1 MGILE
6 DWGWDARWAEA
17 FGADAA
23 KGLFPARLVEEQRG
37 LFQIMSAKG
46 VASARTTGNMRHK
59 AEGRADLPAVGDWIA
74 AEFPPHE
81 KVALIRRILPRR
93 TKLSRKAAGDVM
105 MEQVIAANLDAV
117 LVMTA
122 LNAEFN
128 PRRLERF
135 LTVSRESG
143 AEPVLVLNK
152 LDACPDAAA
161 LLEQARSIA
170 GDAAVIAVSAKT
182 GAGLEALNA
191 WIKPG
196 RTVGLVGSSGVGKST
211 LVNRLAGNEK
221 IKTAETRS
229 TDERGRHT
237 TTHRQLF
244 VLPGGGILLDTPG
257 MREMQFWEADQ
268 GLAKTFDEI
277 EALAPNC
284 RFKDCAHAAE
294 PGCAVKAAVAAGTVL
309 QDRIDAWRKLKRE
322 ASAEARRKDPAP
334 QPNEK
339 QQWKTA
345 NKAQRKR
352 IKEKKK

>member
-6 DWGWDARWAEA
+6 EWGWDARWAEA
-17 FGADAA
+17 FGGDAA
-23 KGLFPARLVEEQRG
+23 KGFFPARLIEEQRG
-37 LFQIMSAKG
+37 LFQIMSEQG
-46 VASARTTGNMRHK
+46 VKSARTTGNMRHK
-59 AEGRADLPAVGDWIA
+59 AADRADLPAVGDWIA
-74 AEFPPHE
+74 AEFPKNE

-105 MEQVIAANLDAV
+105 MEQVIAANLDTV

-122 LNAEFN
+122 LNAEFSV
-128 PRRLERF
+128 RRLERF

-152 LDACPDAAA
+152 ADACPDSAAF
-161 LLEQARSIA
+161 LEQARSVA
-170 GDAAVIAVSAKT
+170 GNASVIAISAKT
-182 GAGLEALNA
+182 GAGLDALNA

-196 RTVGLVGSSGVGKST
+196 LTVGLVGSSGVGKST

-221 IKTAETRS
+221 IKTAATRA

-277 EALAPNC
+277 ESLAPGC
-284 RFKDCAHAAE
+284 RFKDCAHGAE
-294 PGCAVKAAVAAGTVL
+294 PGCAVKTAVEAGTVT
-309 QDRIDAWRKLKRE
+309 QERVDAWRKLKGE
-322 ASAEARRKDPAP
+322 ANKDYRRKEITP
-334 QPNEK
+334 QAGEK
-339 QQWKTA
+339 AKWKIA
-345 NKAQRKR
+345 SKAHRKR

>member
-6 DWGWDARWAEA
+6 VWGWDARWAEA
-17 FGADAA
+17 FGDDAG
-23 KGLFPARLVEEQRG
+23 KGFFPARLIEEQRG
-37 LFQIMSAKG
+37 LFQVMTAEG
-46 VASARTTGNMRHK
+46 VKSARTTGNMRHK
-59 AEGRADLPAVGDWIA
+59 AEGRADLPAVGDWA
-74 AEFPPHE
+74 AVEFPKNE

-105 MEQVIAANLDAV
+105 MEQVIAANLDSV

-128 PRRLERF
+128 VRRLERF

-152 LDACPDAAA
+152 LDACPDSATF
-161 LLEQARSIA
+161 LEEAKAVA
-170 GDAAVIAVSAKT
+170 GGATVVAISAKT
-182 GAGLEALNA
+182 GAGLEALAA

-196 RTVGLVGSSGVGKST
+196 LTVGLVGSSGVGKST

-221 IKTAETRS
+221 IKTKETRS

-257 MREMQFWEADQ
+257 MREMQFWESDQ

-284 RFKDCAHAAE
+284 RFKDCAHDAE
-294 PGCAVKAAVAAGTVL
+294 PGCAVKAAVSAGTVA
-309 QDRIDAWRKLKRE
+309 QDRIDSWRKLKRE
-322 ASAEARRKDPAP
+322 AGKDNRRKEITP
-334 QPNEK
+334 QAAEK
-339 QQWKTA
+339 AKWKIA
-345 NKAQRKR
+345 SKAHRKL

>member
-6 DWGWDARWAEA
+6 DWGWDSKWAEA
-17 FGADAA
+17 FGEDAA
-23 KGLFPARLVEEQRG
+23 KGFFPARLIEEQRG
-37 LFQIMSAKG
+37 LFQVMTLEG
-46 VASARTTGNMRHK
+46 VKSARTTGNMRHK
-59 AEGRADLPAVGDWIA
+59 AEGRADLPAVGDWA
-74 AEFPPHE
+74 SLEFPKNE
-81 KVALIRRILPRR
+81 RVALIRRILPRR

-122 LNAEFN
+122 LNNEFSA
-128 PRRLERF
+128 RRLERF

-152 LDACPDAAA
+152 ADACPDAGPMLAEA
-161 LLEQARSIA
+161 KAVA
-170 GDAAVIAVSAKT
+170 GNATVIAISAKT
-182 GAGLEALNA
+182 GAGLDALSA

-211 LVNRLAGNEK
+211 LVNRLAGNEA
-221 IKTAETRS
+221 IKTAETRFK
-229 TDERGRHT
+229 DQRGRHT

-277 EALAPNC
+277 ESLAPNC
-284 RFKDCAHAAE
+284 RFKDCAHGAE
-294 PGCAVKAAVAAGTVL
+294 PGCAVKAAVVAGTVL
-309 QDRIDAWRKLKRE
+309 QERVDAWRKLKRE
-322 ASAEARRKDPAP
+322 AGADARRKDPAP
-334 QPNEK
+334 PPNEK

-345 NKAQRKR
+345 NKAERKR

>member
-1 MGILE
+1 MGILD
-6 DWGWDARWAEA
+6 DWGWDERWAEA
-17 FGADAA
+17 FGDDAG
-23 KGLFPARLVEEQRG
+23 KGLFPARLIEEQRG

-46 VASARTTGNMRHK
+46 VSSARTTGNMRHK

-74 AEFPPHE
+74 AEYPPHE

-105 MEQVIAANLDAV
+105 MEQVIAANLDTV

-122 LNAEFN
+122 LNNEFSA
-128 PRRLERF
+128 RRLERF

-152 LDACPDAAA
+152 ADACPDSGPMLAEAKA
-161 LLEQARSIA
+161 VA
-170 GDAAVIAVSAKT
+170 GTAKVIAISAKT
-182 GAGLEALNA
+182 GVGLEALSA

-211 LVNRLAGNEK
+211 LVNRLAGNEQ
-221 IKTAETRS
+221 IKTAETRAK
-229 TDERGRHT
+229 DERGRHT

-277 EALAPNC
+277 ESLAPNC
-284 RFKDCAHAAE
+284 RFKDCAHGAE
-294 PGCAVKAAVAAGTVL
+294 PGCAVKAAVTAGTVL
-309 QDRIDAWRKLKRE
+309 QERIDAWRKLKRE

-334 QPNEK
+334 QPSEK
-339 QQWKTA
+339 AQWKTA
-345 NKAQRKR
+345 SKAQRKR

>member
-6 DWGWDARWAEA
+6 EWGWDARWAEA
-17 FGADAA
+17 FGDDAA
-23 KGLFPARLVEEQRG
+23 KGLFPGRLIEEQRG
-37 LFQIMSAKG
+37 LFQVMTNEG
-46 VASARTTGNMRHK
+46 VKSARTTGNMRHK
-59 AEGRADLPAVGDWIA
+59 AEGRADLPAVGDWVA
-74 AEFPPHE
+74 AEFPKNE

-105 MEQVIAANLDAV
+105 MEQVIAANLDSV

-122 LNAEFN
+122 LNNEFSA
-128 PRRLERF
+128 RRLERF

-152 LDACPDAAA
+152 ADACPDAGPMLAEA
-161 LLEQARSIA
+161 KAVA
-170 GDAAVIAVSAKT
+170 GDAAVIAISAKT

-221 IKTAETRS
+221 IKTAETRA

-277 EALAPNC
+277 ESLAPNC
-284 RFKDCAHAAE
+284 RFKDCAHGAE
-294 PGCAVKAAVAAGTVL
+294 PGCAVKAAVEAGTVT
-309 QDRIDAWRKLKRE
+309 QERVDAWRKLKRE
-322 ASAEARRKDPAP
+322 SSFEARRKDPVLQAT
-334 QPNEK
+334 EK
-339 QQWKTA
+339 QKWKIA
-345 NKAQRKR
+345 NKALRKR
-352 IKEKKK
+352 IREKKK